1 MIPKKQNKPPKCF
14 ECGEIGHIKP
24 NCPKLQKGEKD
35 KKFQKKQKAYISWEN
50 EDDSS
55 TDSDDEEV
63 ANICLMANEEKVSD
77 LELCEDDLQESYD
90 NLLEEFIKISQ
101 DFTTTKKLN
110 AKLQKENDDLKNE
123 NTKLGKIKINP
134 NDNVP
139 CESCKKHVH
148 EIEKLKLSLSKFK
161 ESSKNLDKI
170 LRSQKHVNDKEGV
183 GYINKPSTSNNKVR
197 NTKKPIR
204 QPQAHRAYQPNRQPP
219 KHASFRNSN
228 QNAYRQPFRQRYRQ
242 MPKMHNP
249 HVTCHYCN
257 KIGHIAP

>member
-1 MIPKKQNKPPKCF
+1 KFTRIARRKNMIPKKQNKPPKCF

-35 KKFQKKQKAYISWEN
+35 KKLKKKQKAYISWEN

-63 ANICLMANEEKVSD
+63 ANIFLMANEEKVSD

-110 AKLQKENDDLKNE
+110 AKLQKENDGLKNE

-139 CESCKKHVH
+139 CESCEKHIH
-148 EIEKLKLSLSKFK
+148 EIEKLKSSLSKFN

-170 LRSQKHVNDKEGV
+170 LGKIRKVLDILTNLVLRKTKLEILRNLLDNHKLIELINLIGNYLNMHHLEIQIKLHIDNQLGNLIDKCLRCIILMSLV
-183 GYINKPSTSNNKVR
+183 I
-197 NTKKPIR
+197 
-204 QPQAHRAYQPNRQPP
+204 
-219 KHASFRNSN
+219 
-228 QNAYRQPFRQRYRQ
+228 
-242 MPKMHNP
+242 
-249 HVTCHYCN
+249 
-257 KIGHIAP
+257 IATR